1 MRKTIL
7 TAPTFLK
14 VMGATLIAVS
24 LAQTAS
30 AADRHHARKV
40 QQFRNANNAVVVVP
54 PSNGP
59 QNYSGGYSAPAGR

>member
-24 LAQTAS
+24 LAQSAS

-40 QQFRNANNAVVVVP
+40 EKFRNANNAVVVQ